1 MQWQFSNDAPI
12 YTQLIQQVKVGIVTG
27 AFPPGE
33 RLPSVRD
40 LATEAGVNPNTMQ
53 RALAELERD
62 GLVYSQRT
70 AGRFVT
76 EDNTM
81 INAAKRSLAQRH
93 VKTFLE
99 AMLQLGF
106 QKEEIISLISQ
117 ELGEE
122 EGNHASA

>member
-99 AMLQLGF
+99 AMLRLGF
-106 QKEEIISLISQ
+106 QREEIISLIEQ

-122 EGNHASA
+122 EANHAGT